1 MRQRDLTTG
10 AVFPTMCFFAL
21 PMILGNLLQQ
31 CYNIVD
37 SWVVG
42 RYVSSA
48 ALGAVGSAFAL
59 MTFLTSVLLGLCMGS
74 GVVFSLCFGT
84 RDEARLENG
93 LRASCLLTAAVTA
106 LLTAAS
112 LLGVDAIVVWMNI
125 PAEITEMTR
134 DYLVL
139 VFWGIPAIAL
149 YNFFAAYL
157 KALGNSVVPLV
168 FLGVSTALNIAL
180 DLLLVA
186 VYPFGA
192 AGAAAATVIAQY
204 VSGLGI
210 GLYTL
215 LRDGRLRQA
224 LRRFRIRGAS
234 LREIT
239 SYSLLTC
246 VQQSV
251 MNLGIL
257 MVQGLVNSFGTGV
270 MAAFAA
276 GVKIDAFAY
285 MPVQEY
291 GNAFSTFIAQNMGA
305 KRPERI
311 KQGVRCGVLTVVSY
325 CITVSLILWFLA
337 RPLVLIFIDPGE
349 TAVTAEGVRYLHTV
363 GPFYCGIGCLFLL
376 YGLYRALGRPAVSV
390 VLTVISLGTRVALSY
405 ALAPLPEIGVAGIWW
420 SIPIGWALADLTGFL
435 IYLKCRD
442 RLMPSAARE
451 AGSAGQPRAER

>member
-1 MRQRDLTTG
+1 
-10 AVFPTMCFFAL
+10 MCLFAL

-42 RYVSSA
+42 HYVGSA

-84 RDEARLENG
+84 RDEKRLEDG
-93 LRASCLLTAAVTA
+93 LLASCVLTAAVTA
-106 LLTAAS
+106 LLTAVS
-112 LLGVDAIVVWMNI
+112 LLGVDAITVWMNI
-125 PAEITEMTR
+125 PREITEMTR

-192 AGAAAATVIAQY
+192 AGAAAATVTAQY

-224 LRRFRIRGAS
+224 LRHFRIRSAS
-234 LREIT
+234 LREIAG
-239 SYSLLTC
+239 YSLLTC
-246 VQQSV
+246 MQQSV

-305 KRPERI
+305 RQPGRI
-311 KQGVRCGVLTVVSY
+311 KRGVRCGVGTVVGY
-325 CITVSLILWFLA
+325 CAVVSLVLVLLA
-337 RPLVLIFIDPGE
+337 RPLILIFIDPGE
-349 TAVTAEGVRYLHTV
+349 TTVVAEGVRYLHTV

-376 YGLYRALGRPAVSV
+376 YGLYRALGRPAVSLG
-390 VLTVISLGTRVALSY
+390 LTVVSLGTRVALAY
-405 ALAPLPEIGVAGIWW
+405 TLAAIPEIGVAGIWW

-435 IYLKCRD
+435 VYLKNRD
-442 RLMPSAARE
+442 KLMPPADCGTR
-451 AGSAGQPRAER
+451 

>member
-1 MRQRDLTTG
+1 MGQRDLTKG
-10 AVFPTMCFFAL
+10 AVFPTMCVFAL

-37 SWVVG
+37 TWVVG
-42 RYVSSA
+42 HYVSSA

-84 RDEARLENG
+84 GDGPRLENG
-93 LRASCLLTAAVTA
+93 VRASFLLTAAVA
-106 LLTAAS
+106 AVLTAAS

-125 PAEITEMTR
+125 PAEIAEMTR
-134 DYLVL
+134 DYLIL

-149 YNFFAAYL
+149 YNFFGAYL

-168 FLGVSTALNIAL
+168 FLGVSTVLNIAL

-186 VYPFGA
+186 VYPFGT
-192 AGAAAATVIAQY
+192 AGAAAATMIAQY
-204 VSGLGI
+204 VSALGI

-215 LRDGRLRQA
+215 LRDRQLRQA
-224 LRRFRIRGAS
+224 FRRFSVRRDS
-234 LREIT
+234 LREIAG
-239 SYSLLTC
+239 YSLLTC
-246 VQQSV
+246 MQQSV

-305 KRPERI
+305 KRAERI
-311 KQGVRCGVLTVVSY
+311 RQGVCYGVLTVVGY
-325 CITVSLILWFLA
+325 CAAVSLILWFMA
-337 RPLVLIFIDPGE
+337 KPLILIFIDSGE
-349 TAVTAEGVRYLHTV
+349 AAVVAEGIRYLHTV
-363 GPFYCGIGCLFLL
+363 GPFYFGIGCLFLL
-376 YGLYRALGRPAVSV
+376 YGLYRALGKPAFSV
-390 VLTVISLGTRVALSY
+390 VLTVISLGTRVTLSY
-405 ALAPLPEIGVAGIWW
+405 TLAPLPEIGVAGIWW

-435 IYLKCRD
+435 YYLKNRE
-442 RLMPSAARE
+442 RLMPDMRRGA
-451 AGSAGQPRAER
+451 P

>member
-1 MRQRDLTTG
+1 MGQRDLTKG
-10 AVFPTMCFFAL
+10 AVFPTMCVFAL

-84 RDEARLENG
+84 RDEPRLEDG
-93 LRASCLLTAAVTA
+93 LRASCVLTAAVTA
-106 LLTAAS
+106 LLTAVS

-157 KALGNSVVPLV
+157 KALGNSVVPLA
-168 FLGVSTALNIAL
+168 FLGVSTGLNIAL

-192 AGAAAATVIAQY
+192 SGAAAATVIAQY

-215 LRDGRLRQA
+215 ARDRRLRQS
-224 LRRFRIRGAS
+224 LRRFRIRAAS
-234 LREIT
+234 LREIA

-246 VQQSV
+246 MQQSV

-257 MVQGLVNSFGTGV
+257 MVQGLDR
-270 MAAFAA
+270 
-276 GVKIDAFAY
+276 K
-285 MPVQEY
+285 
-291 GNAFSTFIAQNMGA
+291 
-305 KRPERI
+305 
-311 KQGVRCGVLTVVSY
+311 
-325 CITVSLILWFLA
+325 
-337 RPLVLIFIDPGE
+337 
-349 TAVTAEGVRYLHTV
+349 
-363 GPFYCGIGCLFLL
+363 
-376 YGLYRALGRPAVSV
+376 SV
-390 VLTVISLGTRVALSY
+390 V
-405 ALAPLPEIGVAGIWW
+405 
-420 SIPIGWALADLTGFL
+420 
-435 IYLKCRD
+435 
-442 RLMPSAARE
+442 
-451 AGSAGQPRAER
+451 

>member
-1 MRQRDLTTG
+1 MRQRDLTVG
-10 AVFPTMCFFAL
+10 GVFPTMCFFAL

-37 SWVVG
+37 TWVVG
-42 RYVSSA
+42 HYVSSA

-84 RDEARLENG
+84 RDEARLEEG
-93 LRASCLLTAAVTA
+93 LRASALLTAAVAA
-106 LLTAAS
+106 LLTAVS

-125 PAEITEMTR
+125 PWEITEMTR

-139 VFWGIPAIAL
+139 VFCGIPAIAL

-186 VYPFGA
+186 VYPFGT
-192 AGAAAATVIAQY
+192 AGAAAATIIAQY
-204 VSGLGI
+204 VSGLGL
-210 GLYTL
+210 GLYAF
-215 LRDGRLRQA
+215 LRDRRLRQA
-224 LRRFRIRGAS
+224 FRRFRVRRAS
-234 LREIT
+234 LGEIAN
-239 SYSLLTC
+239 YSLLTC
-246 VQQSV
+246 MQQSV

-305 KRPERI
+305 KQADRI
-311 KQGVRCGVLTVVSY
+311 KRGVRCGVGTVVCY
-325 CITVSLILWFLA
+325 CAAVSLILFLLA
-337 RPLVLIFIDPGE
+337 EPLVLIFIDPGE
-349 TAVTAEGVRYLHTV
+349 TAVVAEGVRYLHTV

-405 ALAPLPEIGVAGIWW
+405 TLAPLPEVGAAGIWW

-435 IYLKCRD
+435 LYLKNKE
-442 RLMPSAARE
+442 RLMPSVGQGAAE
-451 AGSAGQPRAER
+451 DAGPH

>member
-1 MRQRDLTTG
+1 MGQRDLTKG
-10 AVFPTMCFFAL
+10 AVFPTMCVFAL

-84 RDEARLENG
+84 RDEPRLEDG
-93 LRASCLLTAAVTA
+93 LRASCVLTAAVTA
-106 LLTAAS
+106 LLTAVS

-157 KALGNSVVPLV
+157 KALGNSVVPLA
-168 FLGVSTALNIAL
+168 FLGVSTGLNIAL

-192 AGAAAATVIAQY
+192 SGAAAATVIAQY

-215 LRDGRLRQA
+215 ARDRRLRQS
-224 LRRFRIRGAS
+224 LRRFRIRAAS
-234 LREIT
+234 LREIA

-246 VQQSV
+246 MQQSV

-257 MVQGLVNSFGTGV
+257 MVQGLVNSFGPVV

-276 GVKIDAFAY
+276 AVKIDSFAY
-285 MPVQEY
+285 APVQDF
-291 GNAFSTFIAQNMGA
+291 GNAFSTYVAQNYGA
-305 KRPERI
+305 GKKERI
-311 KQGVRCGVLTVVSY
+311 SRGMKDAVLSAFVFCFLISTLVVGFAKP
-325 CITVSLILWFLA
+325 LMGLFLK
-337 RPLVLIFIDPGE
+337 E
-349 TAVTAEGVRYLHTV
+349 ESAEAIAIGAGYLHIEAA
-363 GPFYCGIGCLFLL
+363 FYFGIGLLFLF
-376 YGLYRALGRPAVSV
+376 YGYYRAVHKPGISV
-390 VLTVISLGTRVALSY
+390 VLTVISLGTRVVLAYALSSIE
-405 ALAPLPEIGVAGIWW
+405 AVGVTGIWM
-420 SIPIGWALADLTGFL
+420 SVPIGWVLADLAGAWYYF
-435 IYLKCRD
+435 R
-442 RLMPSAARE
+442 RRE
-451 AGSAGQPRAER
+451 

>member
-1 MRQRDLTTG
+1 MRQRDLTVG

-37 SWVVG
+37 TWVVG
-42 RYVSSA
+42 HYVSSA

-84 RDEARLENG
+84 RDEARLEEG
-93 LRASCLLTAAVTA
+93 LRASALLTAAVAA
-106 LLTAAS
+106 LLTAVS

-125 PAEITEMTR
+125 PWEITEMTR

-139 VFWGIPAIAL
+139 VFCGIPAIAL

-186 VYPFGA
+186 VYPFGT
-192 AGAAAATVIAQY
+192 AGAAAATIIAQY
-204 VSGLGI
+204 VSGLGL
-210 GLYTL
+210 GLYAF
-215 LRDGRLRQA
+215 LRDRRLRQA
-224 LRRFRIRGAS
+224 FRRFRVRRAS
-234 LREIT
+234 LGEIAN
-239 SYSLLTC
+239 YSLLTC
-246 VQQSV
+246 MQQSV

-305 KRPERI
+305 KQADRI
-311 KQGVRCGVLTVVSY
+311 KRGVRCGVGTVVCY
-325 CITVSLILWFLA
+325 CAVVSLILFLLA
-337 RPLVLIFIDPGE
+337 EPLVLIFIDPGE
-349 TAVTAEGVRYLHTV
+349 TAVVAEGVRYLHTV

-405 ALAPLPEIGVAGIWW
+405 TLAPLPEVGAAGIWW

-435 IYLKCRD
+435 LYLKNKE
-442 RLMPSAARE
+442 RLMPSVGQGVAE
-451 AGSAGQPRAER
+451 DAGPH